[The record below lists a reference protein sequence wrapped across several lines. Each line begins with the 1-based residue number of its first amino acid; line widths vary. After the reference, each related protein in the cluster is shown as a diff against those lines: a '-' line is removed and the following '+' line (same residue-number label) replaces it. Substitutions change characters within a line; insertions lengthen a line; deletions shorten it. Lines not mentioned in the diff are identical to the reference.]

1 MQNGLWLCYLK
12 QLGFFFTNQLTEDF
26 YFKFYPRSILL
37 KSGDETIEFLQH
49 FFLSFSRYILRT
61 GFRCDSDYRG
71 LCDIWWWYCL
81 TVKVFCK
88 WHVWG
93 WVFFPLF
100 TLELGLREQAGEW
113 ELKQAMVSWKIFPES
128 HITCEVQGCKLFL
141 DRKVPFYQSC
151 CLTWTYCGNK
161 LCLELSHTVTASI
174 LDLLSLLQ
182 LLTSAQLKPM
192 NSSKTENKNIVWALE
207 TWNTLVSF

>member
-1 MQNGLWLCYLK
+1 MSTWTHFPSAKLLTTALSYSAVILNMQNGLWLCYLK

-71 LCDIWWWYCL
+71 LCDIRWWYCL

-88 WHVWG
+88 WRVWG

-128 HITCEVQGCKLFL
+128 HITYEVQGCKGNCF
-141 DRKVPFYQSC
+141 
-151 CLTWTYCGNK
+151 WTGRS
-161 LCLELSHTVTASI
+161 LSISPAV
-174 LDLLSLLQ
+174 
-182 LLTSAQLKPM
+182 
-192 NSSKTENKNIVWALE
+192 
-207 TWNTLVSF
+207 